1 VNQATQEWTD
11 GLVPTLVR
19 LSVNDETDNKNW
31 VTFDGP
37 VDALWIEN
45 MNTVLDDNK
54 MLCLSNGERIK
65 LSASMHMVFEVNDL
79 SVASPAT
86 VSRCGMVFMEA
97 VYIGQAPHITSWT
110 QHKLVKTLPQHV
122 QRFDKLLNKYA
133 VPAIEFFLEECR
145 EGLTQGIAAHYLRNM
160 FNIMD
165 SVLLPE
171 HGVSAGKGGVEG
183 MINQWFIFAFIW
195 AIGGNSHDDSRTKFD
210 AYVRDCGI
218 LKELD
223 PTFPKEGLVF
233 DYCVSAE
240 QQSFVPWSS
249 LMPSFAYVPGMPYF
263 NILVPTGE
271 TTCYDFLLKV
281 LIANGTHI
289 LTCGETGSGKSVLVQ
304 GFLTRMNPD
313 TSNSIQAAFSAQ
325 TAAKNMR
332 DILESKLDKLRKNL
346 LGAPPGRQTVI
357 FVDDINMPALETYGA
372 QPPIELVRQV
382 LSQGG
387 FYDLKKLFFKAV
399 QNTAFIAACGP
410 PGGGRNALTPRLV
423 RHFNLL
429 WIPQLSKEGMQRIFI
444 NILSGFFSAS
454 GFAAEVKELAEPSIK
469 ATVNIYNLMLDQ
481 MLPTPSK
488 SHYTFNLRDVS
499 RVCQGILQMTPAKCE
514 DAESYLRLWA
524 HETCRVFHDRL
535 INNEDKATFC
545 GWIIDELKSDNLGNR
560 DWEASTL
567 KTIVY
572 GGYMNTTSGV
582 TGQIYKQE
590 DVVASAD
597 KFAEYLN
604 DYNAASTKPM
614 NLVFFTDACLHLARL
629 SRIIAQPRG
638 CALLVGV
645 GGSGR
650 SSQVRMAAAMW
661 EMKCMSIEITRT
673 YDNNSW
679 RDDLKSFMFEAGCE
693 NRPTIFLFSDTQI
706 IKESMLEDVNN
717 ILNAGEVLASTQHT
731 ARTMQHAVSSPHTQL
746 PVPLHAS

>member
-1 VNQATQEWTD
+1 MVKIHTLNPKSITHGLSSVLARSNQATQEWTD

-97 VYIGQAPHITSWT
+97 VYIGQAPYITSWT

-145 EGLTQGIAAHYLRNM
+145 EGLTQGIAAQYLRNM

-249 LMPSFAYVPGMPYF
+249 LMPPFAYVPGMPYF

-444 NILSGFFSAS
+444 SILERLLQRLGLRRRSQGARRAVDQGDGQHLQPDARSD
-454 GFAAEVKELAEPSIK
+454 AADPVQVALHVQPARRVARVPGHPADHACQVRGCGELPAPLG
-469 ATVNIYNLMLDQ
+469 A
-481 MLPTPSK
+481 
-488 SHYTFNLRDVS
+488 RDVPCVPRPPHQQRGQGHLL
-499 RVCQGILQMTPAKCE
+499 RVDHRRAQVGQPRQPRLGGVDPQDDRLRRLHEHDLGRHRPDLQAGGRCR
-514 DAESYLRLWA
+514 LRRQV
-524 HETCRVFHDRL
+524 CRVPQRL
-535 INNEDKATFC
+535 QR
-545 GWIIDELKSDNLGNR
+545 W
-560 DWEASTL
+560 
-567 KTIVY
+567 
-572 GGYMNTTSGV
+572 
-582 TGQIYKQE
+582 
-590 DVVASAD
+590 
-597 KFAEYLN
+597 
-604 DYNAASTKPM
+604 
-614 NLVFFTDACLHLARL
+614 
-629 SRIIAQPRG
+629 PR
-638 CALLVGV
+638 
-645 GGSGR
+645 
-650 SSQVRMAAAMW
+650 
-661 EMKCMSIEITRT
+661 
-673 YDNNSW
+673 
-679 RDDLKSFMFEAGCE
+679 
-693 NRPTIFLFSDTQI
+693 P
-706 IKESMLEDVNN
+706 
-717 ILNAGEVLASTQHT
+717 
-731 ARTMQHAVSSPHTQL
+731 SP
-746 PVPLHAS
+746 